1 MSSKEELQNVYI
13 MNSKVAKVKNKM
25 LQFYAQNG
33 GVNGMT
39 TLHTHRRLS
48 KKPDR
53 LKLTA
58 TSIQIQL

>member
-1 MSSKEELQNVYI
+1 

-39 TLHTHRRLS
+39 TSHTHRRLS

-58 TSIQIQL
+58 TSIQTQL